1 MKPLS
6 NTPAVDLFAPH
17 APPMTRRALFLGWM
31 LIGLTGFGGVLA
43 VARRVLVE
51 DRRWLTGP
59 EFTELLS
66 IGQVLPG
73 PNIINVSVAVG
84 DRFHGPVGSL
94 ISITGLMLAPIAIV
108 LGLGWLYLHFG
119 EIPITQGIVRGLAPA
134 AAGLMVATGIKM
146 AWSEIRRPWKALIV
160 LIGFVLI
167 GLMRWPLLQV
177 LPVLAVIGIGL
188 SWWTL
193 RKASQQ

>member
-1 MKPLS
+1 
-6 NTPAVDLFAPH
+6 
-17 APPMTRRALFLGWM
+17 MTRRALFWGWM

-43 VARRVLVE
+43 VARRILVE

-73 PNIINVSVAVG
+73 PNVINVSIAVG
-84 DRFHGPVGSL
+84 DRFHGAVGSL
-94 ISITGLMLAPIAIV
+94 IAITGLMLAPIGIV
-108 LGLGWLYLHFG
+108 LALGSLYVRFG
-119 EIPITQGIVRGLAPA
+119 ELPLTQGIVRGLAPA

-146 AWSEIRRPWKALIV
+146 AYAEIRRPWKVLIV
-160 LIGFVLI
+160 VIGFILI

-177 LPVLAVIGIGL
+177 LPVLAVIGVGL

-193 RKASQQ
+193 RGAAAK

>member
-1 MKPLS
+1 MNSAL
-6 NTPAVDLFAPH
+6 
-17 APPMTRRALFLGWM
+17 MTRHALFLGWM
-31 LIGLTGFGGVLA
+31 RIGLTGFGGVLA

-51 DRRWLTGP
+51 DRGWLTGP

-73 PNIINVSVAVG
+73 PNVINVSVAVG
-84 DRFHGPVGSL
+84 DRYHGPVGSL
-94 ISITGLMLAPIAIV
+94 LSIVGLMLAPIAIV
-108 LGLGWLYLHFG
+108 LTLGALYVEFG
-119 EIPITQGIVRGLAPA
+119 ESPLTQGIVRGLAPA

-146 AWSEIRRPWKALIV
+146 ALAEIRRPWKFLIV
-160 LIGFVLI
+160 LIGFILI

-177 LPVLAVIGIGL
+177 LPVLAVIGVGL

-193 RKASQQ
+193 RGAAKR

>member
-1 MKPLS
+1 
-6 NTPAVDLFAPH
+6 
-17 APPMTRRALFLGWM
+17 MTRRALFWGWM

-43 VARRVLVE
+43 VARRILVE

-73 PNIINVSVAVG
+73 PNVINVSIAVG
-84 DRFHGPVGSL
+84 DRFHGPAGSL
-94 ISITGLMLAPIAIV
+94 IAITGLMLAPIGIV
-108 LGLGWLYLHFG
+108 LALGSLYVRFG
-119 EIPITQGIVRGLAPA
+119 ELPLTQGIVRGLAPA

-146 AWSEIRRPWKALIV
+146 AYAEIRRPWKVLIV
-160 LIGFVLI
+160 VIGFILI

-177 LPVLAVIGIGL
+177 LPVLAVIGVGL

-193 RKASQQ
+193 RGAAAK